1 MRQISSSVDLI
12 RLESVASITSDSAL
26 VVTPPSSSA
35 ALVPFARQHSASIDL
50 RHQDRV
56 HHHEHHGSGAGRS
69 PDSAHG
75 GANANASAPNEG
87 VDELEAAAAHA
98 FRYLQAPAVG
108 VDSREA
114 NLFVLARPD
123 GIAITRA
130 QSGTTPQRRVSV
142 FTGIPTVHISAT
154 PTENQQPLM
163 ATVSCSTKPNPDRV
177 SAIFST
183 CCFSSQFCV

>member
-35 ALVPFARQHSASIDL
+35 ALVPLARQHSASIEL
-50 RHQDRV
+50 QHHGRV
-56 HHHEHHGSGAGRS
+56 HHHEHHGSASGAGRS
-69 PDSAHG
+69 PDAALG
-75 GANANASAPNEG
+75 GANANANASNES

-98 FRYLQAPAVG
+98 FRYLEAPAVG

-123 GIAITRA
+123 GIALTRA
-130 QSGTTPQRRVSV
+130 QSGATSQRRVSV
-142 FTGIPTVHISAT
+142 
-154 PTENQQPLM
+154 L
-163 ATVSCSTKPNPDRV
+163 
-177 SAIFST
+177 
-183 CCFSSQFCV
+183 